1 MPEGLNRSIK
11 IACCQIAPSRVMC
24 LSIAACVRIPGA
36 NALSSRMLWRVEF
49 FPYPISSIKIWL
61 NLREAKNL
69 LNFRK
74 ISYLIRTDW
83 AFIPNIT
90 P

>member
-1 MPEGLNRSIK
+1 
-11 IACCQIAPSRVMC
+11 
-24 LSIAACVRIPGA
+24 
-36 NALSSRMLWRVEF
+36 MLWRVEF

-74 ISYLIRTDW
+74 ISYLIRND
-83 AFIPNIT
+83 
-90 P
+90 